1 MYYRGIKMKIVL
13 VIDQYDSA
21 TNGTTISARRF
32 ARELR
37 EHGNEVKIV
46 ACGSSNEQKIGVS
59 KLRFPPIAENIIK
72 SQGMELAYPN
82 KKKLKFAL
90 EWADVA
96 HFMMPFALSYRGLR
110 LAEKMG
116 VPHTAAFHVQPENI
130 TFSLGIGNS
139 TKCNKFIYDF
149 FRDKF
154 YNRFSHIHCPSE
166 FIASQLK
173 QHGYTAKL
181 HVISNGISPT
191 FCYRK
196 SLKPKEFENKFII
209 TTIGRLSAEKRHDVL
224 ISAVNISKYSDS
236 IQLVFAGQG
245 PKKRDIVKLSKSL
258 HNPLILN
265 FYNENELHELLS
277 YSDLYVH
284 PSDVEIEAISCI
296 EAFASGLVPIIAN
309 SERSATPQFAI
320 DERSLFEAGN
330 PASLAKKIDYWIE
343 HKENRF
349 KSELL
354 YSEKGKEYHLKQCVS
369 KIENMFIEAI
379 EQSEYK
385 IYA

>member
-1 MYYRGIKMKIVL
+1 MKIVL

-21 TNGTTISARRF
+21 NNGTTISARRF
-32 ARELR
+32 AHELR
-37 EHGNEVKIV
+37 LHGNEVKIV
-46 ACGSSNEQKIGVS
+46 ACGNSNEQKFGVS
-59 KLRFPPIAENIIK
+59 KLHFLPLVENIIR

-82 KKKLKFAL
+82 KKKLRFAL
-90 EWADVA
+90 EWADVV

-139 TKCNKFIYDF
+139 IKCNNFIYDF

-154 YNRFSHIHCPSE
+154 YNRFRHIHCPSE
-166 FIASQLK
+166 FIASQLR

-181 HVISNGISPT
+181 HVISNGINPS

-196 SLKPKEFENKFII
+196 SPKPKEFKDKFII
-209 TTIGRLSAEKRHDVL
+209 TTVGRFSAEKRHDVL

-236 IQLVFAGQG
+236 IQLIFAGQG
-245 PKKRDIVKLSKSL
+245 PKKRDIIKLGKSL
-258 HNPLILN
+258 HNPPILK
-265 FYNENELHELLS
+265 FFNENELHKLLA

-284 PSDVEIEAISCI
+284 PSDVEIEAISCV

-309 SERSATPQFAI
+309 SERSATPQFAL

-330 PASLAKKIDYWIE
+330 PISLAEKIDYWIE
-343 HKENRF
+343 HKEERI

-354 YSEKGKEYHLKQCVS
+354 YSEKGKEYHIQQCVTQ
-369 KIENMFIEAI
+369 IENMFIEAI